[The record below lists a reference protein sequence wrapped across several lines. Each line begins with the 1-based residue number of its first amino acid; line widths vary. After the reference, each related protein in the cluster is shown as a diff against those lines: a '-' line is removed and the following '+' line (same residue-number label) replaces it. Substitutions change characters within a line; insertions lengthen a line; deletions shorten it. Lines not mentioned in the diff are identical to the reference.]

1 MICWMFP
8 GQPIAFADAPV
19 DAPSDYIEFR
29 ETARI
34 CRETTGFNPLE
45 SGTSSPDLSESV
57 RLQLFGACIS
67 LHRFN
72 QLTRQGDRPDLIAE
86 HSMGIYPALAASGSI
101 DATTA
106 LELTWRIG
114 RCMAEMGNRREY
126 ALGCVIGLTRG
137 PLEAVAANNG
147 VHIANH
153 NTSRH
158 FLLAGE
164 REQVAAAL
172 AEAKGSGAFSVSSFR
187 CDAPLHT
194 PLIAE
199 ISRELQRIVAEY
211 SFREPQIPL
220 VEHIAQTT
228 LTAATIPAF
237 LVDELCQPVYWET
250 TYRVLR
256 SRGVTRFQEVGSG
269 SALAKFNRWIDSE
282 T

>member
-1 MICWMFP
+1 MILWMFP
-8 GQPIAFADAPV
+8 GQPITFADAP
-19 DAPSDYIEFR
+19 SDDIEFQKI
-29 ETARI
+29 ALL

-45 SGTSSPDLSESV
+45 NGAEAPDLSESV
-57 RLQLFGACIS
+57 RLQLFGVCTS
-67 LHRFN
+67 LYRC
-72 QLTRQGDRPDLIAE
+72 RQFQSRGSGPDLITE
-86 HSMGIYPALAASGSI
+86 HSMGIYPALAASGAI
-101 DATTA
+101 DATAA

-114 RCMAEMGNRREY
+114 RCLAEMGSRREY
-126 ALGCVIGLTRG
+126 ALGCVIGLTRE
-137 PLEAVAANNG
+137 PLEAVAAGNG
-147 VHIANH
+147 VYIANH

-172 AEAKGSGAFSVSSFR
+172 VEATASGAFSVSIFP

-199 ISRELQRIVAEY
+199 ITGELRRIVADF

-237 LVDELCQPVYWET
+237 LVDELCRPVYWET
-250 TYRVLR
+250 TYRALR
-256 SRGVTRFQEVGSG
+256 SVGVTRFQEAGAG
-269 SALAKFNRWIDSE
+269 SALTKFNRWIDSE

>member
-8 GQPIAFADAPV
+8 GQPIAFADAPSN
-19 DAPSDYIEFR
+19 DTEFR
-29 ETARI
+29 KTALL

-45 SGTSSPDLSESV
+45 SGTSASNLSESV

-67 LHRFN
+67 LYRFN
-72 QLTRQGDRPDLIAE
+72 QLTSQGTGPDLIAE

-101 DATTA
+101 GGATA

-114 RCMAEMGNRREY
+114 RCLTQMGMQREY

-137 PLEAVAANNG
+137 PLEAVAASNG

-164 REQVAAAL
+164 REKVDAAL
-172 AEAKGSGAFSVSSFR
+172 AEAKASGAFSVSIFR

-199 ISRELQRIVAEY
+199 IAGDLQRIVAEY

-220 VEHIAQTT
+220 VEHIAQST

-237 LVDELCQPVYWET
+237 LVDELCRPVYWET
-250 TYRVLR
+250 TYRILR
-256 SRGVTRFQEVGSG
+256 SLGVTRFQEVGAG
-269 SALAKFNRWIDSE
+269 SALSKFNRWIDSE

>member
-8 GQPIAFADAPV
+8 GQPIAFADMPAGEP
-19 DAPSDYIEFR
+19 EFR
-29 ETARI
+29 NIARL
-34 CRETTGFNPLE
+34 CRETTGFDPLE
-45 SGTSSPDLSESV
+45 SGPAAPDLSESV

-67 LHRFN
+67 LYRANLLTN
-72 QLTRQGDRPDLIAE
+72 QGGVPDLIAE
-86 HSMGIYPALAASGSI
+86 HSMGIYPALAASGAI
-101 DATTA
+101 DGATA

-114 RCMAEMGNRREY
+114 VCLAQMGNGREY
-126 ALGCVIGLTRG
+126 ALGCVIGLIRAPMETI
-137 PLEAVAANNG
+137 AANNG

-164 REQVAAAL
+164 RDRVDAAL
-172 AEAKGSGAFSVSSFR
+172 VEATASGAFSVNMFR

-199 ISRELQRIVAEY
+199 IAGDLQRLVAEY
-211 SFREPQIPL
+211 RFHEPRVPL
-220 VEHIAQTT
+220 VEHIGQTT

-237 LVDELCQPVYWET
+237 LVDELCRPVYWET
-250 TYRVLR
+250 TYRALR
-256 SRGVTRFQEVGSG
+256 SRGVTRFQEVGAG
-269 SALAKFNRWIDSE
+269 SVLSKFNRWIDSE

>member
-8 GQPIAFADAPV
+8 GQPIAFADMPP
-19 DAPSDYIEFR
+19 DDTEFR
-29 ETARI
+29 NIALL

-45 SGTSSPDLSESV
+45 GGTSASDLSESV

-67 LHRFN
+67 LYRAN
-72 QLTRQGDRPDLIAE
+72 VLTSRGGGPDLIAE

-101 DATTA
+101 DSATA

-114 RCMAEMGNRREY
+114 RCLAQMGNGREY

-137 PLEAVAANNG
+137 ALETIAANNG

-164 REQVAAAL
+164 RDKVEAAL
-172 AEAKGSGAFSVSSFR
+172 VEATASGAFSVSIFA

-199 ISRELQRIVAEY
+199 IAGDLQRIVAEY
-211 SFREPQIPL
+211 GFREPHIPL
-220 VEHIAQTT
+220 VEHIGQTT

-237 LVDELCQPVYWET
+237 LVDELCRPVYWET
-250 TYRVLR
+250 TYRALR
-256 SRGVTRFQEVGSG
+256 SRGVTRFQEVGAG
-269 SALAKFNRWIDSE
+269 SALSKFNRWIDSE

>member
-8 GQPIAFADAPV
+8 GQPIAFADAPA
-19 DAPSDYIEFR
+19 DDSEFR
-29 ETARI
+29 KTAQL
-34 CRETTGFNPLE
+34 CQETTGFNPLE
-45 SGTSSPDLSESV
+45 SGTSAPDLSESV
-57 RLQLFGACIS
+57 RLQLFGVCIS
-67 LHRFN
+67 LYRIK
-72 QLTRQGDRPDLIAE
+72 QLTNQGVRPDLIAE

-101 DATTA
+101 DAATA
-106 LELTWRIG
+106 LLLTWRIG

-126 ALGCVIGLTRG
+126 ALGCVIGLTL
-137 PLEAVAANNG
+137 PLLKTVAANNG

-164 REQVAAAL
+164 REKVAAAL
-172 AEAKGSGAFSVSSFR
+172 VEAKGSGAFSASIFP

-199 ISRELQRIVAEY
+199 ISGELQRIVAEY

-228 LTAATIPAF
+228 LAAATIPAF
-237 LVDELCQPVYWET
+237 LVDELCQSVYWET

-256 SRGVTRFQEVGSG
+256 SRGVTRFQEVGAG
-269 SALAKFNRWIDSE
+269 SALSKFNRWIDSE